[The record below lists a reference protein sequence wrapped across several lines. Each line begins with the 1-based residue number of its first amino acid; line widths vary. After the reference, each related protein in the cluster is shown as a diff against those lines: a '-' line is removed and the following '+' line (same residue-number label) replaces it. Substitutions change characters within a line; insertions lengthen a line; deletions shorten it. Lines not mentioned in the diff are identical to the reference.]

1 MNLQL
6 YVFKRN
12 FDTQKAERYLKER
25 RIPYQVVDLRK
36 HRLGLR
42 ELELFARKGGAKA
55 LLNLDDIAVT
65 SHPVAYTNDQQSIL
79 EYLAESP
86 QFLRSPIIR
95 DGQRVMVGFDAD
107 ELGRWVAQG

>member
-25 RIPYQVVDLRK
+25 GVPFQVVDLRK

-42 ELELFARKGGAKA
+42 ELELFATKGGARSLVNLEDKA
-55 LLNLDDIAVT
+55 VK
-65 SHPVAYTNDQQSIL
+65 SHPIAYTNDSQTIL
-79 EYLAESP
+79 AYLLEKP
-86 QFLRSPIIR
+86 QFMRCPILR
-95 DGQRVMVGFDAD
+95 DGRRVMIGFDPE
-107 ELGRWVAQG
+107 ELGRWLAQP